1 MPYRYGSLAKREGFL
16 KMDVTSPIFMFLVV
30 ILGILLF
37 AFPLLLA
44 LLGFL
49 LGNWLIVAL
58 IVGGIIAFFFVSKY
72 LFAKGGSGHGQAFR
86 GIP

>member
-1 MPYRYGSLAKREGFL
+1 MPYRCGSLAKREGFL
-16 KMDVTSPIFMFLVV
+16 KMDITSPIFMFSIL

-44 LLGFL
+44 VLNFV

-58 IVGGIIAFFFVSKY
+58 IVGGIIAFYFVSKY
-72 LFAKGGSGHGQAFR
+72 LFSKGGTGHGQAFR